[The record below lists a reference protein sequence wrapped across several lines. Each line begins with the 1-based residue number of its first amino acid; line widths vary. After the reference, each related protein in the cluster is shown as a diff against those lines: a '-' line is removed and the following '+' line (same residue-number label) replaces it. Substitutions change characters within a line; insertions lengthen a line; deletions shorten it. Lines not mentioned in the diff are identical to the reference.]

1 MPIGR
6 NNLTRPDW
14 LHWKRFGGNIMA
26 GKMMTLSSDFRE
38 FIQSLNDNEALLGLD
53 PQHLEEIGW
62 LSLAESALD
71 FWNEPEEDVYDDL
84 VVAGSKVMR
93 TIDLN

>member
-1 MPIGR
+1 MDR
-6 NNLTRPDW
+6 
-14 LHWKRFGGNIMA
+14 
-26 GKMMTLSSDFRE
+26 
-38 FIQSLNDNEALLGLD
+38 LLMGVD
-53 PQHLEEIGW
+53 VQDMEDIGW

-93 TIDLN
+93 TIGLN